1 MDLPLIYEEP
11 IFKGE
16 FMIYYDKEK
25 DAVRLVKDTTVSI
38 VGSVAITVKDV
49 FRFSDSLDIE
59 NPDAATGDQRLVMVA
74 CHTSEMRELFLKQIF
89 SFLNFQ
95 ID

>member
-11 IFKGE
+11 IFKGK
-16 FMIYYDKEK
+16 FMIYYDKEQ
-25 DAVRLVKDTTVSI
+25 DAVRLVKDTTVAI

-49 FRFSDSLDIE
+49 FRFSDTLE
-59 NPDAATGDQRLVMVA
+59 LEDAFALPGDQRLRMVA
-74 CHTSEMRELFLKQIF
+74 CHTSEMRELFLKQIYA
-89 SFLNFQ
+89 FLNFQ

>member
-11 IFKGE
+11 IFKGK
-16 FMIYYDKEK
+16 FMIYYDKEQ
-25 DAVRLVKDTTVSI
+25 DAVRLVKDTTVAI